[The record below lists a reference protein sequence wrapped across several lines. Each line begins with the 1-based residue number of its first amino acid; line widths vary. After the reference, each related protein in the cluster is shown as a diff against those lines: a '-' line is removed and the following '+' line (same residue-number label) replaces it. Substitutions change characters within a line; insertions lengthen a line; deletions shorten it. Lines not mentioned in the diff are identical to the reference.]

1 MENDISKDTLTPS
14 EKLNVTIQNFD
25 FVTHS
30 EYDNLKQQ
38 VDTEDKNIRIYFE
51 DKYNQL
57 LANHEDNLSYITSL
71 SISLSKLE
79 KEFNDY
85 KEFVDN
91 VYLKIPQRMGWFR
104 RLLFRIIFGK
114 DK

>member
-1 MENDISKDTLTPS
+1 MNNSNKLDTS
-14 EKLNVTIQNFD
+14 IQNFD
-25 FVTHS
+25 VVVSDAFT
-30 EYDNLKQQ
+30 
-38 VDTEDKNIRIYFE
+38 
-51 DKYNQL
+51 QL
-57 LANHEDNLSYITSL
+57 E
-71 SISLSKLE
+71 SKLE
-79 KEFNDY
+79 EQRQENISYFQKFDSFVKTSSKEFNDY

>member
-1 MENDISKDTLTPS
+1 MNNSNKLDTS
-14 EKLNVTIQNFD
+14 IQNFN
-25 FVTHS
+25 FVVS
-30 EYDNLKQQ
+30 
-38 VDTEDKNIRIYFE
+38 DTFNQFE
-51 DKYNQL
+51 
-57 LANHEDNLSYITSL
+57 
-71 SISLSKLE
+71 SKLE
-79 KEFNDY
+79 EQHQESISYFQKFDSFVETSSKEFNDY

>member
-1 MENDISKDTLTPS
+1 MNNSNKLDTS
-14 EKLNVTIQNFD
+14 IQNFD
-25 FVTHS
+25 VVVSDAFT
-30 EYDNLKQQ
+30 
-38 VDTEDKNIRIYFE
+38 
-51 DKYNQL
+51 QL
-57 LANHEDNLSYITSL
+57 E
-71 SISLSKLE
+71 SKLE
-79 KEFNDY
+79 EQRQENISYFQKLDSFVKTSSKEFNDY